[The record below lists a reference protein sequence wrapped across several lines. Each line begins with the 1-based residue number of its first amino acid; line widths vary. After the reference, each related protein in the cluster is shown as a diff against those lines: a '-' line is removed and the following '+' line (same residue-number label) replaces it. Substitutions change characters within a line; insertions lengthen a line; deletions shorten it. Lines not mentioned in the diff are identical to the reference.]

1 MILRAVIPAAAILA
15 AAAPAVAADA
25 PLFGQWQVQ
34 CAEEGDC
41 QAYVNLAEEATG
53 KLALTASVHHV
64 AGAPA
69 PTMLITL
76 PLGVALAPGVQID
89 AGGQTQRLAL
99 KAEVCFPDG
108 CRFAAELAPDM
119 IAALDAA
126 PAFNVRFF
134 VYAKENL
141 LREAEAPTEGL
152 KEALAYIAARP
163 AKIRP

>member
-1 MILRAVIPAAAILA
+1 MILRSVIPAAVLA
-15 AAAPAVAADA
+15 AASPALAAEA

-34 CAEEGDC
+34 CAEEGSC

-53 KLALTASVHHV
+53 KLALTASVHYL

-69 PTMLITL
+69 PTLLIAL
-76 PLGVALAPGVQID
+76 PLGVALAPGVQIE
-89 AGGQTQRLAL
+89 AGPEKQRLAV

-126 PAFNVRFF
+126 PTFNVRFF
-134 VYAKENL
+134 VYAKDNE
-141 LREAEAPTEGL
+141 LRGAEAPTDGL
-152 KEALAYIAARP
+152 KQALDYIVARP
-163 AKIRP
+163 AKANP

>member
-1 MILRAVIPAAAILA
+1 MILRAVIPAAFLA
-15 AAAPAVAADA
+15 AASPAMAAEA
-25 PLFGQWQVQ
+25 PLFGQWQVL

-53 KLALTASVHHV
+53 KLALTASVHYV

-76 PLGVALAPGVQID
+76 PLGVALAPGVQIE
-89 AGGQTQRLAL
+89 AGADKKRLAL

-108 CRFAAELAPDM
+108 CRFAAELAPEM

-126 PAFNVRFF
+126 PSFNVRFF
-134 VYAKENL
+134 AYAKDNE
-141 LREAEAPTEGL
+141 LRGAAAPTDGL
-152 KEALAYIAARP
+152 REALAYIVAKSAA
-163 AKIRP
+163 AKP